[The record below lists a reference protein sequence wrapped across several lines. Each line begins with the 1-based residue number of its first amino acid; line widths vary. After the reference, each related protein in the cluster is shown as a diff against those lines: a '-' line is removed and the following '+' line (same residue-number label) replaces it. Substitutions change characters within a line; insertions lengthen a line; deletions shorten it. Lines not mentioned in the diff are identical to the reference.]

1 MFMLKMGNVFSKNKK
16 DIKIVTVVSKKDLLK
31 YPHLKLRGEI
41 VVRKDLA
48 SCIPEIDLRFE
59 IIFLL
64 LYVFDLVNL
73 TTCLVCLLLKVTILY
88 GQKRVEFKL

>member
-1 MFMLKMGNVFSKNKK
+1 MLKMGNVFRKNKK
-16 DIKIVTVVSKKDLLK
+16 DIKIVNVVSKKDLLK

-41 VVRKDLA
+41 VVRKDLT

-59 IIFLL
+59 SYFPVTVRIWPSEF
-64 LYVFDLVNL
+64 
-73 TTCLVCLLLKVTILY
+73 TCGSFY